1 MAEAFLNYASRDRA
15 AASAISDRLQLEGI
29 RTPEPNLVPGIDF
42 ASAVERAIE
51 TADCVI
57 VLWSIAASQSEF
69 AALEL
74 KHAIKA
80 WTEDRLVL
88 VTLDDTPL
96 PVGLRDQKAIEFD
109 GRERQALGEV
119 ADAVLD
125 RVRAREDAHPSA
137 RPPKAPTMAR
147 VDGHAPL
154 KAAAR
159 GSGWAFTVLGFL
171 LVTIP
176 LVLWLAPRTQ
186 DQIFWSDDLMSR
198 LLEMLQ
204 PVAWAIVALC
214 AAIAIFVLY
223 RATRQHSKIQPAL
236 PAPGTPAIRPAETV
250 ARRRDIF
257 ISYSWKDS
265 SVVERLVSRIEG
277 AGYGVWI
284 DRSSRDGASARYAG
298 PIVGA
303 IRSSRVVAVMCSNN
317 AFGSDH
323 VVREV
328 YVAGDF
334 KKPFLRVDLD
344 GADVPDELLYF
355 LTGFP
360 KLAPAELEGSDFK
373 NIMQRF
379 VA

>member
-1 MAEAFLNYASRDRA
+1 M
-15 AASAISDRLQLEGI
+15 
-29 RTPEPNLVPGIDF
+29 DF

-51 TADCVI
+51 TTDCVI

-80 WTEDRLVL
+80 WSEDRLVL
-88 VTLDDTPL
+88 VALDDTPL
-96 PVGLRDQKAIEFD
+96 PMGLRDQSAIRFTHYDDYIQLDQIAKTVRRLAPLERP
-109 GRERQALGEV
+109 GRPRFAEPPEPSASSPSRKVVDAYPERHLASKSGRSKLPADLIAVLIGSGLLGIFIAWLFIQA
-119 ADAVLD
+119 ADATKLLAAYVL
-125 RVRAREDAHPSA
+125 
-137 RPPKAPTMAR
+137 M
-147 VDGHAPL
+147 
-154 KAAAR
+154 
-159 GSGWAFTVLGFL
+159 W
-171 LVTIP
+171 
-176 LVLWLAPRTQ
+176 
-186 DQIFWSDDLMSR
+186 
-198 LLEMLQ
+198 
-204 PVAWAIVALC
+204 VALAVG
-214 AAIAIFVLY
+214 AAIALFAVY
-223 RATRQHSKIQPAL
+223 RFYSRRPAKIAARVQL
-236 PAPGTPAIRPAETV
+236 PAAPASRPAPNADV
-250 ARRRDIF
+250 SRDVF

-265 SVVERLVSRIEG
+265 RVVESLVSRIEA

-284 DRSSRDGASARYAG
+284 DRTARDGASARYAG
-298 PIVGA
+298 PIVRA
-303 IRSSRVVAVMCSNN
+303 IRSSRVVAVMCSRN

-360 KLAPAELEGSDFK
+360 RMAPTEFEGGDFKLA
-373 NIMQRF
+373 MQRV